1 MNKRKKILI
10 LVLTL
15 FLITGCTKYK
25 TYDNKSITYESTGQK
40 VVENILCKTETT
52 EQQYNELKNNKIDE
66 YQKKLD
72 NNEIT
77 EEDFEN
83 KKKEIET
90 SFDLTNISY
99 CSEFHVFSGNEGL
112 WTTLFVKTLSWIIIQ
127 LGNITKNYGWA
138 IILVTLAIRLILY
151 PLTKKTAMQSE
162 NMKLA
167 QNKLQKLE
175 DKYRNR
181 NDQQSLMMK
190 NQEMLKIYKEYN
202 INPMSGCLFA
212 FIQIPLFFA
221 FYESLYRLPVVLE
234 ENFFGI
240 KLGLTPLVAFQNGQ
254 YYYLIFVILVVL
266 ATYFSFKLN
275 SSMNPE
281 SEAASQ
287 MKMMYNISVI
297 MISITSFC
305 VSTGIALYWIVNSTF
320 TIVQN
325 LLVKRGKKNDHIS

>member
-1 MNKRKKILI
+1 
-10 LVLTL
+10 
-15 FLITGCTKYK
+15 
-25 TYDNKSITYESTGQK
+25 
-40 VVENILCKTETT
+40 
-52 EQQYNELKNNKIDE
+52 
-66 YQKKLD
+66 
-72 NNEIT
+72 
-77 EEDFEN
+77 
-83 KKKEIET
+83 
-90 SFDLTNISY
+90 
-99 CSEFHVFSGNEGL
+99 
-112 WTTLFVKTLSWIIIQ
+112 
-127 LGNITKNYGWA
+127 
-138 IILVTLAIRLILY
+138 
-151 PLTKKTAMQSE
+151 
-162 NMKLA
+162 
-167 QNKLQKLE
+167 
-175 DKYRNR
+175 
-181 NDQQSLMMK
+181 
-190 NQEMLKIYKEYN
+190 
-202 INPMSGCLFA
+202 MSGCLFA